1 MKKKPF
7 KCHLCDMSFL
17 LEDNLK
23 SHMYETHSEE
33 EENPLMQSY
42 INIQSSTTINP
53 EQFDENINNHSNSST
68 RFNPLDEAT
77 ISHEFIPQ
85 NILTSILPSNIHVKA
100 KGAKNIA
107 MPILEKSY
115 RRETLDQQSVIEI
128 WTH

>member
-1 MKKKPF
+1 MKKNPF

-53 EQFDENINNHSNSST
+53 EQSSFQYEIFHENITNHSNSST

-100 KGAKNIA
+100 KGAENIA

-115 RRETLDQQSVIEI
+115 HRETI
-128 WTH
+128 

>member
-1 MKKKPF
+1 
-7 KCHLCDMSFL
+7 MSFL

-53 EQFDENINNHSNSST
+53 EQSSFQYEIFDENINNHSNSST

-115 RRETLDQQSVIEI
+115 RRETLDQQSLIEI

>member
-1 MKKKPF
+1 MKKNPF

-23 SHMYETHSEE
+23 YHMYETHSEE

-53 EQFDENINNHSNSST
+53 EQSSFQYEIFHENITNHSNSST

-100 KGAKNIA
+100 KGAENIA
-107 MPILEKSY
+107 MPILEKSNH
-115 RRETLDQQSVIEI
+115 RETI
-128 WTH
+128 

>member
-1 MKKKPF
+1 
-7 KCHLCDMSFL
+7 MSFL

-53 EQFDENINNHSNSST
+53 EQSSFQYEKFDENINNHSNSST

-100 KGAKNIA
+100 KGAENIA

-115 RRETLDQQSVIEI
+115 HRETI
-128 WTH
+128 

>member
-1 MKKKPF
+1 
-7 KCHLCDMSFL
+7 MSFL

-23 SHMYETHSEE
+23 SHMYETHSEK

-53 EQFDENINNHSNSST
+53 EQSSFQYEIFDENINNHSNSST

>member
-1 MKKKPF
+1 
-7 KCHLCDMSFL
+7 MSFL
-17 LEDNLK
+17 LVDNLK

-53 EQFDENINNHSNSST
+53 EQSSFQYEIFDENINNHSNSST

-107 MPILEKSY
+107 MLILEKSY
-115 RRETLDQQSVIEI
+115 HRETLDQQSVIEI